1 MSNPITSLFGRLC
14 SETEKLANTERHLDI
29 SRGHVNR
36 VEDKQDELKQLNRS
50 IFRPVI
56 TFNKEGKRSAQ
67 EAKLLRRYEA
77 ERDEH
82 EKAMLDIR
90 ETHIRIGKAQTYGR
104 GGDDD
109 EEGYGSG
116 RFKPP
121 VDQAMR
127 KEDRKRYQFESTP
140 SDDELEDELD
150 DNLGEIGDVAK
161 RLKALGTA
169 MGQELDNQ
177 NSRLD
182 RLDGKTGN
190 LDEKL
195 FKGTRRVRPSLGQ
208 VCRVSCSP
216 TSLQFERIK

>member
-1 MSNPITSLFGRLC
+1 ML
-14 SETEKLANTERHLDI
+14 EVEKLANTERHLDI
-29 SRGHVNR
+29 SKGHVNR

-56 TFNKEGKRSAQ
+56 TFNKESKRAAQ
-67 EAKLLRRYEA
+67 EAKLLRRHEG
-77 ERDEH
+77 EREEH

-90 ETHIRIGKAQTYGR
+90 ESQSRIGRAQTYGR
-104 GGDDD
+104 GGGDGDDD
-109 EEGYGSG
+109 EEEGIDSYGSG

-121 VDQAMR
+121 VDQAKR
-127 KEDRKRYQFESTP
+127 KEERKRYQFESTG

-177 NSRLD
+177 NNRLD
-182 RLDGKTGN
+182 VLDGKTGN

-195 FKGTRRVRPSLGQ
+195 FKGTRRVRPPFLYLSML
-208 VCRVSCSP
+208 RIF
-216 TSLQFERIK
+216 TSFTV